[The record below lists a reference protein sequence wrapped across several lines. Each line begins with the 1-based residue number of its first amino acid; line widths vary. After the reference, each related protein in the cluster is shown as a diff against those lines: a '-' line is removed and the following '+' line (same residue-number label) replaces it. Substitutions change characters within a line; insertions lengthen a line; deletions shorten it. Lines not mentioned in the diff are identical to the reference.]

1 MNYFSGDPYVGSRE
15 EEFKRKNKRIEELE
29 LEVKRLKARNSE
41 LEAKYV
47 FINNVTW
54 SGLFSAT
61 LGRMATQDSGAVAEH
76 QDLSRE
82 GRNRGSKSSLF

>member
-47 FINNVTW
+47 FINNVT
-54 SGLFSAT
+54 
-61 LGRMATQDSGAVAEH
+61 
-76 QDLSRE
+76 
-82 GRNRGSKSSLF
+82 